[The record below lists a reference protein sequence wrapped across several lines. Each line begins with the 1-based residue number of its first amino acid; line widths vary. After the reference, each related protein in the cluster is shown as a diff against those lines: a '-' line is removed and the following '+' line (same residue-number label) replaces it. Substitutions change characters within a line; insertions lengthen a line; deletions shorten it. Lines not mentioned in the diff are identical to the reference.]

1 MKKTLLICLVAFFF
15 LTSCFPSKEMKS
27 ADQRA
32 QEENWDEAFELYK
45 EELRGHPDDQK
56 LQGKLNEVK
65 LKAGRVHFLKGK
77 ELLKSKKLDEAIQDF
92 KKAVAFNPE
101 KIEYQTGLI
110 EAVRFKESEDH
121 FQAGLKLLKA
131 SHLDQAEEELDKA
144 LSLNPENEPAKE
156 TLIKVSVAK
165 ETLKDE
171 GGELS
176 LKSSQPIT
184 LKFHNARLKEV
195 FELLSKTAGI
205 NILFDKDV
213 RDDNVTIFV
222 KDATFKETLSLILAT
237 NSLFMKRISDDTI
250 LIIPKTKQKVDQY
263 QDLMIRT
270 FYLSNA
276 KAKDVV
282 NLLRTMLEIRRIHV
296 NDDLNS
302 ITLRETPDKIKLAEK
317 IIESNDRK
325 GAEVMLEL
333 EVLEVQESGK
343 LKYGFNFPKNNISM
357 QMGGN
362 TATGNTTQF
371 TPGTIDLGTLKNL
384 NDQVFQFIIPSVN
397 VDFLKTESNA
407 KTLAN
412 PKIRVL
418 DGKSA
423 KINIG
428 DRVPIL
434 LSSTTAP
441 AAAGSNVQ
449 STTSTSTEF
458 KDVGIKLSA
467 EPTVHLNNEVT
478 IKLNLEV
485 SSLGEKVQL
494 ATGVEQFQFGQR
506 VVETFLNLRDGET
519 AVIGG
524 LMRDDNRKSASKIPI
539 LGDIPILGVFFSGV
553 EKAKSRS
560 DIVLTI
566 TPHILHGVETPPK
579 DLQVFWSGTEES
591 YSTKPLFSDFP
602 LVGDV
607 KRETGEG
614 AIRPELS
621 GTPPLPPTP
630 FTSKGG
636 DEITAQTP
644 AENRAV
650 ATLQVTPPSGQV
662 FEGQETNLDLVVNGV
677 KDLSETDITLNYNPS
692 VLDLK
697 KAVEGIFMKSDGKQT
712 SFVTSVNVPMGT
724 INIHLLRVGDVEGKT
739 GGGTIATLTFLGKR
753 KGESLIQLKD
763 VRLLNSGKGVIQ
775 VKSNSGVIKVQ

>member
-763 VRLLNSGKGVIQ
+763 VRLLNSGKGVLQ